1 MRFFFFF
8 FLFFFFSENFLTFQI
23 TNTTNDP
30 DGAMH
35 VRGTQLT
42 AAVFRK
48 RISEVGISQGCKKDM
63 EVDSER

>member
-1 MRFFFFF
+1 
-8 FLFFFFSENFLTFQI
+8 
-23 TNTTNDP
+23 
-30 DGAMH
+30 MH

-63 EVDSER
+63 EVDSERWLPENPAKVYTQEDEGEPEG